1 MKISGILALAA
12 AGAITAGL
20 SVASP
25 AMAADFPSKTVKF
38 VVPYSAGGGQDQWAR
53 IISSSAIDHFGQ
65 ALHVQNRPGAGGAV
79 GWKYLMDQPA
89 DGHTVYLGSLSPM
102 IAAVTDENSPMKATD
117 VKIVSFISDF
127 NVHVLASASG
137 DYTSWD
143 KLIAAAKAE
152 PGKLTIGGTL
162 AQILSAADIF
172 KQAGVEVNLV
182 PYPGTSKAVADMLG
196 GHIQLAAVTPATT
209 ISVGDKGVPLLNIG
223 PRKDGKAF
231 LKGYGKEVPWAGDVG
246 LKGLVQPRWLAVHPD
261 TPDDLVAKLSAAF
274 KATLEDKGVI
284 QLVTKIG
291 EEVYYTDTAEAQ
303 ATYLE
308 LIDSIKENEALLK

>member
-12 AGAITAGL
+12 AGAISAGL
-20 SVASP
+20 SVATP
-25 AMAADFPSKTVKF
+25 AVAEDFPSKTIKF
-38 VVPYSAGGGQDQWAR
+38 VVPYNPGGGQDQWAR

-89 DGHTVYLGSLSPM
+89 DGHAVYLGSLSPM
-102 IAAVTDENSPMKATD
+102 IAAVTDPNSPMKATD

-127 NVHVLASASG
+127 NVHILANAADKYG
-137 DYTSWD
+137 SWED
-143 KLIAAAKAE
+143 LVAAAKAE
-152 PGKLTIGGTL
+152 PGKITIGGTL
-162 AQILSAADIF
+162 AQILSAAHIF

-182 PYPGTSKAVADMLG
+182 PYPGTSKAVADLLG

-231 LKGYGKEVPWAGDVG
+231 LKGYGKEVPWAGDIG
-246 LKGLVQPRWLAVHPD
+246 LTGLVQPRWLAVHPD
-261 TPDDLVAKLSAAF
+261 TPEDVVTKLSAAF
-274 KATLEDKGVI
+274 KATLADKGVGRLI
-284 QLVTKIG
+284 SKIG
-291 EEVYYTDTAEAQ
+291 EEVHYTDTAEARK
-303 ATYLE
+303 TYLG
-308 LIDSIKENEALLK
+308 LIDTIKENESLLK